1 MQPPVAPIQGG
12 KAAITIVAMAAALM
26 ALIDISIVNVALS
39 DIRAS
44 FGTPIDQIGWV
55 STGYMMANIVVIPMT
70 GWFQRRFGF
79 ARYFSTS
86 VMVFTI
92 ASALCGLA
100 WNLPSLVVFRILQG
114 MGGGAIIPT
123 AQAILFQ
130 RYPREQHGMAAAL
143 FGLGAIT
150 GPLLGP
156 TIGGYLIDWA
166 SWHWIFLVNVPIGII
181 VAMVI
186 PRVIQEPGFEPDR
199 KPIDLMG
206 IGLLAVGMASLQYV
220 LEEGN
225 REGWSDST
233 LILVLIA
240 TSSIALITFIFHELE
255 SPNPVVDLRVFKYRN
270 YTAGTGLNFLL
281 GFALFGASYMFSLY
295 CGAVMHY
302 TALDIGRIFLLAG
315 LAQVFLMPMIG
326 KMANTVDPR
335 YMLLFGV
342 AMATLSQLVASQL
355 TAHAD
360 FYDLVWPN
368 LIRSLGLGFVFIP
381 VSVAAL
387 SDLPPHQR
395 GNATGLFNLTREL
408 GGSLGTAW
416 MGKVV
421 ADGIATHSAQL
432 GEHVSWF
439 DPAAVQQWTQIAR
452 SGLDP
457 AIVLNYRV
465 TTESMVLSF
474 NDGFRLTMIA
484 IGLGLVMIA
493 ILKRAKRGPA
503 PSGAH

>member
-1 MQPPVAPIQGG
+1 MQPLQGS
-12 KAAITIVAMAAALM
+12 KVAITVVVMASALM
-26 ALIDISIVNVALS
+26 ALIDIMIVNVALT

-70 GWFQRRFGF
+70 GWFQRRFGY
-79 ARYFSTS
+79 ARYMSTS
-86 VMVFTI
+86 VLVFTA

-100 WNLPSLVVFRILQG
+100 WNLPSLVVFRVIQG

-130 RYPREQHGMAAAL
+130 RYPREEHGTAAAL

-156 TIGGYLIDWA
+156 TIGGYLIDWS
-166 SWHWIFLVNVPIGII
+166 SWHWIFLVNVPIGLV
-181 VAMVI
+181 VAFAI
-186 PRVIQEPGFEPDR
+186 PRVIEEPGFVPDR
-199 KPIDLMG
+199 KPIDLTG
-206 IGLLAVGMASLQYV
+206 IVLLAVGMASLQYV

-233 LILVLIA
+233 LILGLGA
-240 TSSIALITFIFHELE
+240 TAAIALVTFIVHELE
-255 SPNPVVDLRVFKYRN
+255 SDHPVVDLRVFKNRN
-270 YTAGTGLNFLL
+270 YTAGTGLNFLI
-281 GFALFGASYMFSLY
+281 GCALFGASYLFSLY

-302 TALDIGRIFLLAG
+302 SALDMGRIFLLAG
-315 LAQVFLMPMIG
+315 LAQIVLMPLIG
-326 KMANTVDPR
+326 KMANKVDAR
-335 YMLLFGV
+335 YMLMFGV
-342 AMATLSQLVASQL
+342 AMATASQFVASEL
-355 TAHAD
+355 TAQAD

-387 SDLPPHQR
+387 SDLPAHQR

-421 ADGIATHSAQL
+421 ADGIATHSAQI
-432 GEHVSWF
+432 GEHVSLF
-439 DPAAVQQWTQIAR
+439 DPTTQEQMAGIVRGGLEPAMALAR
-452 SGLDP
+452 R
-457 AIVLNYRV
+457 I
-465 TTESMVLSF
+465 TTEAMVMSF
-474 NDGFRLTMIA
+474 NDGFRMTMVSV
-484 IGLGLVMIA
+484 GLGIVMVLV
-493 ILKRAKRGPA
+493 LKKPRPA
-503 PSGAH
+503 AGAAGGAH

>member
-1 MQPPVAPIQGG
+1 MQGPLQGS
-12 KAAITIVAMAAALM
+12 KVAITVVVMAAALM
-26 ALIDISIVNVALS
+26 AMIDISIVNVALS

-70 GWFQRRFGF
+70 GWLQRRFGF
-79 ARYFSTS
+79 RRYFSAS
-86 VMVFTI
+86 VLIFTI

-123 AQAILFQ
+123 SQAILFS
-130 RYPREQHGMAAAL
+130 RYPRVQHGMAAAL

-156 TIGGYLIDWA
+156 TIGGYMIDWA
-166 SWHWIFLVNVPIGII
+166 SWHWIFLVNVPIGLA
-181 VAMVI
+181 VAFVI
-186 PRVIQEPGFEPDR
+186 PRVLREPDFVPETT
-199 KPIDLMG
+199 KIDAAG

-233 LILVLIA
+233 LILVLGA
-240 TSSIALITFIFHELE
+240 VAAIALVTFIVHELE
-255 SPNPVVDLRVFKYRN
+255 HPNPVVDLRVFKNRSYA
-270 YTAGTGLNFLL
+270 AGTGLNFLL
-281 GFALFGASYMFSLY
+281 GLAVFGASYLFSLY

-302 TALDIGRIFLLAG
+302 QALDIGRIFLLAG
-315 LAQVFLMPMIG
+315 LSQIFLMPLIG
-326 KMANTVDPR
+326 KMANRIDPR
-335 YMLLFGV
+335 HMLVFGV
-342 AMATLSQLVASQL
+342 VVTTMSQWIAAHL
-355 TAHAD
+355 TADAG

-368 LIRSLGLGFVFIP
+368 LVRSLGLVFVFIP
-381 VSVAAL
+381 VSIAAL
-387 SDLPPHQR
+387 SNLPPEQR

-432 GEHVSWF
+432 AEHVSPFEPLAQEQWLGLLRRGM
-439 DPAAVQQWTQIAR
+439 DPAATLLGRIAR
-452 SGLDP
+452 Q
-457 AIVLNYRV
+457 A
-465 TTESMVLSF
+465 MVLSF
-474 NDGFRLTMIA
+474 EDGFRLTMLA
-484 IGLGLVMIA
+484 IGLGIIMVMLLRRPQA
-493 ILKRAKRGPA
+493 AAGA

>member
-1 MQPPVAPIQGG
+1 MQAPIQGS
-12 KAAITIVAMAAALM
+12 KAAITITVMAAALM

-70 GWFQRRFGF
+70 GWLQRRFGF
-79 ARYFSTS
+79 RRYFSVS
-86 VMVFTI
+86 VLIFTA

-100 WNLPSLVVFRILQG
+100 WNLPTLVLFRVLQG

-123 AQAILFQ
+123 SQAILFS
-130 RYPREQHGMAAAL
+130 RYPRAQHGMAAAL

-156 TIGGYLIDWA
+156 TIGGYMIEWA
-166 SWHWIFLVNVPIGII
+166 SWHWVFLVNVPIGLA
-181 VAMVI
+181 VAFVI
-186 PRVIQEPGFEPDR
+186 PRVLKEPGFTPDR
-199 KPIDLMG
+199 SRIDAAG

-225 REGWSDST
+225 REGWTDSA
-233 LILVLIA
+233 LILGLGALAAI
-240 TSSIALITFIFHELE
+240 SLITFIVHELE
-255 SPNPVVDLRVFKYRN
+255 HPNPVVDLRVFKNRS

-281 GFALFGASYMFSLY
+281 GLAVFGASYLFSLY

-302 TALDIGRIFLLAG
+302 EALDIGHIFLYAG
-315 LAQVFLMPMIG
+315 ASQIFLMPLIG
-326 KMANTVDPR
+326 KMANRVDPR
-335 YMLLFGV
+335 FMLVFGV
-342 AMATLSQLVASQL
+342 GTTALALWLISQL
-355 TAHAD
+355 TAEAA
-360 FYDLVWPN
+360 FFDLVFPN
-368 LIRSLGLGFVFIP
+368 IVRSLGLAFVFIP

-387 SDLPPHQR
+387 SDLPLAQR

-416 MGKVV
+416 MGKIV
-421 ADGIATHSAQL
+421 ADGIAVHSAHL
-432 GEHVSWF
+432 SEHVSPTNPIVQDRWRAIAEAGM
-439 DPAAVQQWTQIAR
+439 DPIATLM
-452 SGLDP
+452 G
-457 AIVLNYRV
+457 RV
-465 TTESMVLSF
+465 TREAMVMSF
-474 NDGFRLTMIA
+474 EDGFRITAVA
-484 IGLGLVMIA
+484 IGLGIVMVML
-493 ILKRAKRGPA
+493 LKRPLPQGG